1 MSEWFTNLDWQ
12 PFWLTAKLAGI
23 TTLILVML
31 GVPLAAWVAQSRSR
45 ARPLVE
51 TLVSMPLVLPPS
63 VLGFYLLLAM
73 SPNNALGRWL
83 ETSFDIRLVF
93 TFEGL
98 VIGSVIYSLPFM
110 VQPVQAALSNLPPS
124 LREASWTLG
133 HSRLATFLRVE
144 LPTIRPALLVGAVMT
159 FAHTVGEFGLVLMIG
174 GNLPDETR
182 VASIAI
188 YNEVEMN
195 NYSAAHGYSLIMFV
209 FCFVLVFV
217 LNWLNRRTRVILR

>member
-1 MSEWFTNLDWQ
+1 MSEMFSGLDWQ

-23 TTLILVML
+23 TTLILGIL
-31 GVPLAAWVAQSRSR
+31 GVPLAAWVANSRSR
-45 ARPLVE
+45 VRPVIE

-83 ETSFDIRLVF
+83 DTHFDIRLVF

-110 VQPVQAALSNLPPS
+110 VQPVQAALSNLPVS

-133 HSRLATFLRVE
+133 KSRLMTFLRVE

-174 GNLPDETR
+174 GNLQDETR

-188 YNEVEMN
+188 YNEVEIH
-195 NYSAAHGYSLIMFV
+195 NYSAAHGYSIVMFI

-217 LNWLNRRTRVILR
+217 LNWLNRRHRVALR

>member
-1 MSEWFTNLDWQ
+1 MSEMFSGLDWQ

-23 TTLILVML
+23 TTLILGVL
-31 GVPLAAWVAQSRSR
+31 GIPLAAWVANSRSR
-45 ARPLVE
+45 VRPVIE

-83 ETSFDIRLVF
+83 DTNFDIRLVF

-110 VQPVQAALSNLPPS
+110 VQPVQAALSNLPVS

-133 HSRLATFLRVE
+133 KSRLLTFLRVE

-174 GNLPDETR
+174 GNLQDETR

-188 YNEVEMN
+188 YNEVEIH
-195 NYSAAHGYSLIMFV
+195 NYTAAHGYSMVMFI

-217 LNWLNRRTRVILR
+217 LNWLNRRHRVALR